1 MRERAPVVTPI
12 GCRREALRRAWDMTV
27 PQANTIDDVCHAL
40 DALVARRL
48 AELGISSPRQGV

>member
-1 MRERAPVVTPI
+1 
-12 GCRREALRRAWDMTV
+12 MTV